1 MQILCVFPG
10 RCFPAGLQYILNAC
24 SELNPTVRMTLHLG
38 RTVLNAA
45 PPPAQQVCIVNG
57 RPLQYCWE
65 MGVQFGCM
73 TSYQGGMFKS

>member
-1 MQILCVFPG
+1 MLHKREMIIVFKANSEFAISLI
-10 RCFPAGLQYILNAC
+10 RRLLLDLN
-24 SELNPTVRMTLHLG
+24 RMTLHLG

-65 MGVQFGCM
+65 MGVQFGCT